1 MEPRRSLLRLTVRSG
16 NDCRPIPEG
25 WTRVELPLVRHTI
38 VSMECGFSLTLRTD
52 RDCEI
57 RIESNFRVT
66 EPGTVVFRGLP
77 HTLLSEDSTVQR
89 LIGRLVAYACAS
101 DDGGLLMEFADRA
114 SLVVP
119 FDPDFEAWT
128 VAAPEGFKAVSV
140 AGGGLTVWD

>member
-1 MEPRRSLLRLTVRSG
+1 M
-16 NDCRPIPEG
+16 
-25 WTRVELPLVRHTI
+25 ELPLVRHTI
-38 VSMECGFSLTLRTD
+38 VSLEFGFSLALHTE

-66 EPGTVVFRGLP
+66 EPGVKRFRGVP
-77 HTLLSEDSTVQR
+77 HTLLPEDSTVQR
-89 LIGRLVAYACAS
+89 LIGRRVASAYAS
-101 DDGGLLMEFADRA
+101 DDGGLLIEFADRT

-119 FDPDFEAWT
+119 SNPDFDAWT

>member
-1 MEPRRSLLRLTVRSG
+1 M
-16 NDCRPIPEG
+16 
-25 WTRVELPLVRHTI
+25 ELPLVRHTI
-38 VSMECGFSLTLRTD
+38 VSLEFGFSLALHTD
-52 RDCEI
+52 RNCEI

-66 EPGTVVFRGLP
+66 EPGVKRFRGVP
-77 HTLLSEDSTVQR
+77 HTLLPEDSTVQR
-89 LIGRLVAYACAS
+89 LIGRLVAYAYAS

-119 FDPDFEAWT
+119 SNPDFEGWT